1 MTDAWTTLGEEL
13 LRGLVHAANNRLTAL
28 SAYAELAGMEG
39 ESLDPALLRQEV
51 TRLHKVTTMMGVLAT
66 RTSTSEALE
75 VRVVL
80 EQAIALHAHH
90 PRTGMAACTIAES
103 GLLLPVRV
111 RPWALLR
118 LLLLMVD
125 SAKGASEAKGAPPAE
140 IHVSGD
146 EAEILVAVSTTAPL
160 RPPATSLAR
169 LCGGVLT
176 CSANV
181 AELRLPSLLALR
193 ASEGKA
199 QDVTQPGSRV
209 RRTPGAAS

>member
-13 LRGLVHAANNRLTAL
+13 LRGLVHAANNRVTAL
-28 SAYAELAGMEG
+28 SAYAELAGLEG
-39 ESLDPALLRQEV
+39 ESLDPVLLREEV
-51 TRLHKVTTMMGVLAT
+51 MRLHKVTTMMGVLAT

-80 EQAIALHAHH
+80 EQALALHAHH
-90 PRTGMAACTIAES
+90 PRTGMTACTIATS

-111 RPWALLR
+111 RPSALMR

-125 SAKGASEAKGAPPAE
+125 SAKGAIETRGAPSAT
-140 IHVSGD
+140 IHLSGD
-146 EAEILVAVSTTAPL
+146 EAEILVSVSATAPL
-160 RPPATSLAR
+160 APPATSLAQ

-176 CSANV
+176 CSENV

-193 ASEGKA
+193 ASERQG
-199 QDVTQPGSRV
+199 QDAARPNGGV
-209 RRTPGAAS
+209 RRMPEAAS